1 MTETQ
6 NRSIETR
13 KEILAD
19 YADVV
24 TPKALE
30 VIKAL
35 APLDARRVELMQK
48 RTLRRLERAEKKE
61 RITFLDPES
70 TIGGT
75 SIMPVRAVSTSMRGI
90 MASARRARFQ
100 PRMAGWLRK
109 A

>member
-75 SIMPVRAVSTSMRGI
+75 SIKVAD
-90 MASARRARFQ
+90 AARDALRAR
-100 PRMAGWLRK
+100 
-109 A
+109 